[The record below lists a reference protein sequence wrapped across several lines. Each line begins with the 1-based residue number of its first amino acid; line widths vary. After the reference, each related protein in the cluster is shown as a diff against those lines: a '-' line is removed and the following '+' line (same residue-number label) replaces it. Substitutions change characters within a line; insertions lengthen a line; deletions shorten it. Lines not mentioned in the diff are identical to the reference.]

1 VVRKLAALV
10 RGADALDRRR
20 RQAVRGLSVDIDEET
35 LRVHLEAT
43 GDVEPE
49 MEAFREKAALL
60 GTLLDRRIEVT
71 VV

>member
-1 VVRKLAALV
+1 
-10 RGADALDRRR
+10 
-20 RQAVRGLSVDIDEET
+20 VDIDDET

-49 MEAFREKAALL
+49 MEAFREKAVLL